1 MSKLPKQL
9 SKTAWKKGESGN
21 PGGRPKDTF
30 RVAEECRK
38 HAEDVVR
45 RLVDWLHHPDPR
57 ASIPAAKLLLER
69 GFGLAPATIELSG
82 NVTLD
87 VDVPPRET
95 REEWL
100 ARRAREL
107 AR

>member
-1 MSKLPKQL
+1 MAAAKTLP
-9 SKTAWKKGESGN
+9 KTAWKKGESGN
-21 PGGRPKDTF
+21 PTGRPKD
-30 RVAEECRK
+30 VYKVSEECRK
-38 HAEDVVR
+38 YGEDVVQ
-45 RLVDWLHHPDPR
+45 RLVHWLNHPDPR

-69 GFGLAPATIELSG
+69 GYGLAPATVEVTG
-82 NVTLD
+82 NLTLD
-87 VDVPPRET
+87 VDVPPTET